1 MNITTFTGNLG
12 RDWEQA
18 NSNTVIAKNS
28 LAVRRDF
35 KNKQTGEYDTD
46 WIPLTAFSKTAET
59 LMQYTSKGSKI
70 LIVGKLQTN
79 NYTDKNG
86 NKRTSYDV
94 IVDRFEFLDS
104 RGDNQQKQTDNPFAN
119 ANLNNEDPF
128 ESNDTEI
135 DNSDS
140 PFYGSGYMKRIHG
153 IQSEIITH
161 KGDEVVLKLYNDI
174 DIEKAKQKAVDGRYL
189 TVLDFYEKDSI
200 TDLQRKHYFALIGDY
215 TEYTGTPEQ

>member
-1 MNITTFTGNLG
+1 MNLITLTGNLG

-104 RGDNQQKQTDNPFAN
+104 KGDNQQQSQQQNKNPFAN
-119 ANLNNEDPF
+119 VDFNSVNFNSDDPF
-128 ESNDTEI
+128 ANQDDVTDI
-135 DNSDS
+135 DNDDL
-140 PFYGSGYMKRIHG
+140 PF
-153 IQSEIITH
+153 
-161 KGDEVVLKLYNDI
+161 
-174 DIEKAKQKAVDGRYL
+174 
-189 TVLDFYEKDSI
+189 
-200 TDLQRKHYFALIGDY
+200 
-215 TEYTGTPEQ
+215 

>member
-1 MNITTFTGNLG
+1 MNLITLTGNLG

-18 NSNTVIAKNS
+18 NASMTIAKNS

-35 KNKQTGEYDTD
+35 KNKQTSEYDTD

-59 LMQYTSKGSKI
+59 LMQYTSKGSKV

-104 RGDNQQKQTDNPFAN
+104 KGDNQQQSQRQNNNPFEN
-119 ANLNNEDPF
+119 VDFNSNDPF
-128 ESNDTEI
+128 ETNNATDI
-135 DNSDS
+135 DNSDL
-140 PFYGSGYMKRIHG
+140 PF
-153 IQSEIITH
+153 
-161 KGDEVVLKLYNDI
+161 
-174 DIEKAKQKAVDGRYL
+174 
-189 TVLDFYEKDSI
+189 
-200 TDLQRKHYFALIGDY
+200 
-215 TEYTGTPEQ
+215 

>member
-1 MNITTFTGNLG
+1 MNLITLTGNLG

-18 NSNTVIAKNS
+18 NASMTIARNS

-35 KNKQTGEYDTD
+35 KNKQTGDYDTD

-104 RGDNQQKQTDNPFAN
+104 KGDNQQQSQQQNNSPFAN
-119 ANLNNEDPF
+119 TDFNSNDPF
-128 ESNDTEI
+128 ENNSAIEI
-135 DNSDS
+135 DDS
-140 PFYGSGYMKRIHG
+140 SLPF
-153 IQSEIITH
+153 
-161 KGDEVVLKLYNDI
+161 
-174 DIEKAKQKAVDGRYL
+174 
-189 TVLDFYEKDSI
+189 
-200 TDLQRKHYFALIGDY
+200 
-215 TEYTGTPEQ
+215 

>member
-1 MNITTFTGNLG
+1 MNLITLTGNLG

-35 KNKQTGEYDTD
+35 KNKQTGDYDTD

-104 RGDNQQKQTDNPFAN
+104 KGDNQQKQTDNPFAN
-119 ANLNNEDPF
+119 ANLSDDDPF
-128 ESNDTEI
+128 ESNNTEI
-135 DNSDS
+135 DDDS
-140 PFYGSGYMKRIHG
+140 LPF
-153 IQSEIITH
+153 
-161 KGDEVVLKLYNDI
+161 
-174 DIEKAKQKAVDGRYL
+174 
-189 TVLDFYEKDSI
+189 
-200 TDLQRKHYFALIGDY
+200 
-215 TEYTGTPEQ
+215 

>member
-1 MNITTFTGNLG
+1 MNLITLTGNLG

-35 KNKQTGEYDTD
+35 KNKQTDEYDTD

-59 LMQYTSKGSKI
+59 LMQYTGKGSKI

-104 RGDNQQKQTDNPFAN
+104 RSDNQQQSQPKKDENPFAK
-119 ANLNNEDPF
+119 ADFTDDPFENNED
-128 ESNDTEI
+128 DT
-135 DNSDS
+135 D
-140 PFYGSGYMKRIHG
+140 
-153 IQSEIITH
+153 
-161 KGDEVVLKLYNDI
+161 
-174 DIEKAKQKAVDGRYL
+174 
-189 TVLDFYEKDSI
+189 
-200 TDLQRKHYFALIGDY
+200 IGDDDL
-215 TEYTGTPEQ
+215 PF

>member
-1 MNITTFTGNLG
+1 MNLTTFTGNLG

-59 LMQYTSKGSKI
+59 LMQYTGKGSKI
-70 LIVGKLQTN
+70 LVVGKLQTN
-79 NYTDKNG
+79 NFTDKQG

-119 ANLNNEDPF
+119 ANLSNEDPF

-135 DNSDS
+135 DNSDL
-140 PFYGSGYMKRIHG
+140 PF
-153 IQSEIITH
+153 
-161 KGDEVVLKLYNDI
+161 
-174 DIEKAKQKAVDGRYL
+174 
-189 TVLDFYEKDSI
+189 
-200 TDLQRKHYFALIGDY
+200 
-215 TEYTGTPEQ
+215 

>member
-1 MNITTFTGNLG
+1 MNLITLTGNLG

-18 NSNTVIAKNS
+18 NSSTVIAKNS

-104 RGDNQQKQTDNPFAN
+104 RSDNQQQSQQQNNNPFAN
-119 ANLNNEDPF
+119 ADFNSNDPF
-128 ESNDTEI
+128 EKNDGGLEVT
-135 DNSDS
+135 DDML
-140 PFYGSGYMKRIHG
+140 PF
-153 IQSEIITH
+153 
-161 KGDEVVLKLYNDI
+161 
-174 DIEKAKQKAVDGRYL
+174 
-189 TVLDFYEKDSI
+189 
-200 TDLQRKHYFALIGDY
+200 
-215 TEYTGTPEQ
+215 

>member
-1 MNITTFTGNLG
+1 MNLITLTGNLG

-59 LMQYTSKGSKI
+59 LMQYTGKGSKI
-70 LIVGKLQTN
+70 LVVGKLQTN
-79 NYTDKNG
+79 NFTDKQG

-104 RGDNQQKQTDNPFAN
+104 KGDNQQKQPDNPFAN
-119 ANLNNEDPF
+119 ANLSNDDPF
-128 ESNDTEI
+128 ESNDTDI
-135 DNSDS
+135 DNSDL
-140 PFYGSGYMKRIHG
+140 PF
-153 IQSEIITH
+153 
-161 KGDEVVLKLYNDI
+161 
-174 DIEKAKQKAVDGRYL
+174 
-189 TVLDFYEKDSI
+189 
-200 TDLQRKHYFALIGDY
+200 
-215 TEYTGTPEQ
+215 

>member
-1 MNITTFTGNLG
+1 MNLTTFTGNLG

-59 LMQYTSKGSKI
+59 LMQYTGKGSKI
-70 LIVGKLQTN
+70 LVVGKLQTN
-79 NYTDKNG
+79 NFTDKQG

-104 RGDNQQKQTDNPFAN
+104 KGDNQQKQPDNPFAN
-119 ANLNNEDPF
+119 ANLSNEDPF
-128 ESNDTEI
+128 ESNDVEI
-135 DNSDS
+135 DGDS
-140 PFYGSGYMKRIHG
+140 LPF
-153 IQSEIITH
+153 
-161 KGDEVVLKLYNDI
+161 
-174 DIEKAKQKAVDGRYL
+174 
-189 TVLDFYEKDSI
+189 
-200 TDLQRKHYFALIGDY
+200 
-215 TEYTGTPEQ
+215 

>member
-1 MNITTFTGNLG
+1 MNLITLTGNLG

-35 KNKQTGEYDTD
+35 KNKQTGDYDTD
-46 WIPLTAFSKTAET
+46 WIPLTAFSKTAEI

-104 RGDNQQKQTDNPFAN
+104 KGDNQQKQTDNPFAN
-119 ANLNNEDPF
+119 ANLSDDDPF
-128 ESNDTEI
+128 ENNDTEI
-135 DNSDS
+135 DDDS
-140 PFYGSGYMKRIHG
+140 LPF
-153 IQSEIITH
+153 
-161 KGDEVVLKLYNDI
+161 
-174 DIEKAKQKAVDGRYL
+174 
-189 TVLDFYEKDSI
+189 
-200 TDLQRKHYFALIGDY
+200 
-215 TEYTGTPEQ
+215 

>member
-1 MNITTFTGNLG
+1 MNLITLTGNLG

-59 LMQYTSKGSKI
+59 LMQYTGKGSKI
-70 LIVGKLQTN
+70 LVVRKLQTN
-79 NYTDKNG
+79 NFTDKQG

-104 RGDNQQKQTDNPFAN
+104 RSDNQQQSQPKKDENPFAKVDFTDDPFE
-119 ANLNNEDPF
+119 NNED
-128 ESNDTEI
+128 DT
-135 DNSDS
+135 D
-140 PFYGSGYMKRIHG
+140 
-153 IQSEIITH
+153 
-161 KGDEVVLKLYNDI
+161 
-174 DIEKAKQKAVDGRYL
+174 
-189 TVLDFYEKDSI
+189 
-200 TDLQRKHYFALIGDY
+200 IGDDDL
-215 TEYTGTPEQ
+215 PF

>member
-1 MNITTFTGNLG
+1 MNLITLTGNLG

-59 LMQYTSKGSKI
+59 LMQYTGKGSKI
-70 LIVGKLQTN
+70 LVVGKLQTN
-79 NYTDKNG
+79 NFTDKQG

-104 RGDNQQKQTDNPFAN
+104 KGDNQQKQPDNPFAN
-119 ANLNNEDPF
+119 ANLSNEDPF

-135 DNSDS
+135 DGDS
-140 PFYGSGYMKRIHG
+140 LPF
-153 IQSEIITH
+153 
-161 KGDEVVLKLYNDI
+161 
-174 DIEKAKQKAVDGRYL
+174 
-189 TVLDFYEKDSI
+189 
-200 TDLQRKHYFALIGDY
+200 
-215 TEYTGTPEQ
+215 

>member
-1 MNITTFTGNLG
+1 MNLTTFTGNLG

-59 LMQYTSKGSKI
+59 LMQYTGKGSKI
-70 LIVGKLQTN
+70 LVVGKLQTN
-79 NYTDKNG
+79 NFTDKQG

-104 RGDNQQKQTDNPFAN
+104 KGDNQQKQPDNPFAN
-119 ANLNNEDPF
+119 ANLSNEDPF
-128 ESNDTEI
+128 ESNDTDI
-135 DNSDS
+135 DNDS
-140 PFYGSGYMKRIHG
+140 LPF
-153 IQSEIITH
+153 
-161 KGDEVVLKLYNDI
+161 
-174 DIEKAKQKAVDGRYL
+174 
-189 TVLDFYEKDSI
+189 
-200 TDLQRKHYFALIGDY
+200 
-215 TEYTGTPEQ
+215 

>member
-35 KNKQTGEYDTD
+35 KNKQTGDYDTD

-59 LMQYTSKGSKI
+59 LMQYTGKGSKI
-70 LIVGKLQTN
+70 LVVGKLQTN
-79 NYTDKNG
+79 NFTDKQG

-104 RGDNQQKQTDNPFAN
+104 KGDNQQKQPDNPFAN
-119 ANLNNEDPF
+119 ANLSNEDPF

-135 DNSDS
+135 DNSDL
-140 PFYGSGYMKRIHG
+140 PF
-153 IQSEIITH
+153 
-161 KGDEVVLKLYNDI
+161 
-174 DIEKAKQKAVDGRYL
+174 
-189 TVLDFYEKDSI
+189 
-200 TDLQRKHYFALIGDY
+200 
-215 TEYTGTPEQ
+215 

>member
-1 MNITTFTGNLG
+1 MNLITLTGNLG

-59 LMQYTSKGSKI
+59 LMQYTGKGSKI
-70 LIVGKLQTN
+70 LVVGKLQTN
-79 NYTDKNG
+79 NFTDKQG

-104 RGDNQQKQTDNPFAN
+104 KGDNQQKQPDNPFAN
-119 ANLNNEDPF
+119 ANLSNEDPF
-128 ESNDTEI
+128 ESNDTDI
-135 DNSDS
+135 DNSDL
-140 PFYGSGYMKRIHG
+140 PF
-153 IQSEIITH
+153 
-161 KGDEVVLKLYNDI
+161 
-174 DIEKAKQKAVDGRYL
+174 
-189 TVLDFYEKDSI
+189 
-200 TDLQRKHYFALIGDY
+200 
-215 TEYTGTPEQ
+215 

>member
-59 LMQYTSKGSKI
+59 LMQYTGKGSKI
-70 LIVGKLQTN
+70 LVVGKLQTN

-104 RGDNQQKQTDNPFAN
+104 KGDNQQKQTDNPFAN
-119 ANLNNEDPF
+119 ANLSNEDPF
-128 ESNDTEI
+128 ESNDTDI
-135 DNSDS
+135 DNSDL
-140 PFYGSGYMKRIHG
+140 PF
-153 IQSEIITH
+153 
-161 KGDEVVLKLYNDI
+161 
-174 DIEKAKQKAVDGRYL
+174 
-189 TVLDFYEKDSI
+189 
-200 TDLQRKHYFALIGDY
+200 
-215 TEYTGTPEQ
+215 

>member
-1 MNITTFTGNLG
+1 MNLITLTGNLG

-35 KNKQTGEYDTD
+35 KNKQTGDYDTD

-59 LMQYTSKGSKI
+59 LMQYTSKGSKV

-104 RGDNQQKQTDNPFAN
+104 RNDNQQQSQQQNNSPFAN
-119 ANLNNEDPF
+119 TNFNSNDPF
-128 ESNDTEI
+128 ETNNAT
-135 DNSDS
+135 
-140 PFYGSGYMKRIHG
+140 
-153 IQSEIITH
+153 
-161 KGDEVVLKLYNDI
+161 
-174 DIEKAKQKAVDGRYL
+174 DIED
-189 TVLDFYEKDSI
+189 D
-200 TDLQRKHYFALIGDY
+200 DLPF
-215 TEYTGTPEQ
+215 

>member
-1 MNITTFTGNLG
+1 MNLITLTGNLG

-18 NSNTVIAKNS
+18 NASMTIAKNS

-35 KNKQTGEYDTD
+35 KNKQTGDYDTD

-104 RGDNQQKQTDNPFAN
+104 RNDNQQQTQQQNNSPFAN
-119 ANLNNEDPF
+119 TDFNSNDPF
-128 ESNDTEI
+128 ETNNATDI
-135 DNSDS
+135 DNSDL
-140 PFYGSGYMKRIHG
+140 PF
-153 IQSEIITH
+153 
-161 KGDEVVLKLYNDI
+161 
-174 DIEKAKQKAVDGRYL
+174 
-189 TVLDFYEKDSI
+189 
-200 TDLQRKHYFALIGDY
+200 
-215 TEYTGTPEQ
+215 

>member
-1 MNITTFTGNLG
+1 MNLITLTGNLG

-59 LMQYTSKGSKI
+59 LMQYTGKGSKV

-119 ANLNNEDPF
+119 ANLSNDDPF
-128 ESNDTEI
+128 ENNDTEI
-135 DNSDS
+135 DDDS
-140 PFYGSGYMKRIHG
+140 LPF
-153 IQSEIITH
+153 
-161 KGDEVVLKLYNDI
+161 
-174 DIEKAKQKAVDGRYL
+174 
-189 TVLDFYEKDSI
+189 
-200 TDLQRKHYFALIGDY
+200 
-215 TEYTGTPEQ
+215 

>member
-1 MNITTFTGNLG
+1 MNLITLTGNLG
-12 RDWEQA
+12 RDWEHA
-18 NSNTVIAKNS
+18 NASMTIAKNS

-59 LMQYTSKGSKI
+59 LMQYTSKGSKV

-104 RGDNQQKQTDNPFAN
+104 RSDNQQQSQQQNKNPFAN
-119 ANLNNEDPF
+119 VDFDSVGFNTDDPF
-128 ESNDTEI
+128 ANQDDVTDI
-135 DNSDS
+135 DNDDL
-140 PFYGSGYMKRIHG
+140 PF
-153 IQSEIITH
+153 
-161 KGDEVVLKLYNDI
+161 
-174 DIEKAKQKAVDGRYL
+174 
-189 TVLDFYEKDSI
+189 
-200 TDLQRKHYFALIGDY
+200 
-215 TEYTGTPEQ
+215 

>member
-1 MNITTFTGNLG
+1 MNLITLTGNLG

-18 NSNTVIAKNS
+18 NASITIAKNS

-35 KNKQTGEYDTD
+35 KNKQTGDYDTD

-104 RGDNQQKQTDNPFAN
+104 RGGNQQQTQQQNNNPFAN
-119 ANLNNEDPF
+119 ADFNSNDPF
-128 ESNDTEI
+128 ETNNATDI
-135 DNSDS
+135 DNSDL
-140 PFYGSGYMKRIHG
+140 PF
-153 IQSEIITH
+153 
-161 KGDEVVLKLYNDI
+161 
-174 DIEKAKQKAVDGRYL
+174 
-189 TVLDFYEKDSI
+189 
-200 TDLQRKHYFALIGDY
+200 
-215 TEYTGTPEQ
+215 

>member
-1 MNITTFTGNLG
+1 MNLITLTGNLG

-35 KNKQTGEYDTD
+35 KNKQTGDYDTD

-70 LIVGKLQTN
+70 LVIGKLQTN

-104 RGDNQQKQTDNPFAN
+104 RNDNQQQTQQQNNSPFAN
-119 ANLNNEDPF
+119 TNFNSNDPF
-128 ESNDTEI
+128 ETNNAT
-135 DNSDS
+135 
-140 PFYGSGYMKRIHG
+140 
-153 IQSEIITH
+153 
-161 KGDEVVLKLYNDI
+161 
-174 DIEKAKQKAVDGRYL
+174 DIED
-189 TVLDFYEKDSI
+189 D
-200 TDLQRKHYFALIGDY
+200 DLPF
-215 TEYTGTPEQ
+215 

>member
-1 MNITTFTGNLG
+1 MGMNQITLTGNLG

-35 KNKQTGEYDTD
+35 KNKQTGDYDTD

-104 RGDNQQKQTDNPFAN
+104 RNDNQQQSQQQNNSPFAN
-119 ANLNNEDPF
+119 TDFNSNDPF
-128 ESNDTEI
+128 ETNNAADIE
-135 DNSDS
+135 NSDL
-140 PFYGSGYMKRIHG
+140 PF
-153 IQSEIITH
+153 
-161 KGDEVVLKLYNDI
+161 
-174 DIEKAKQKAVDGRYL
+174 
-189 TVLDFYEKDSI
+189 
-200 TDLQRKHYFALIGDY
+200 
-215 TEYTGTPEQ
+215 

>member
-1 MNITTFTGNLG
+1 MNLITLTGNLG

-18 NSNTVIAKNS
+18 NASMTIAKNS

-35 KNKQTGEYDTD
+35 KNKQTGDYDTD

-104 RGDNQQKQTDNPFAN
+104 KGDNQQQTQQQNNSPFAKVDFN
-119 ANLNNEDPF
+119 SNDPF
-128 ESNDTEI
+128 ETNNATDI
-135 DNSDS
+135 DNSDL
-140 PFYGSGYMKRIHG
+140 PF
-153 IQSEIITH
+153 
-161 KGDEVVLKLYNDI
+161 
-174 DIEKAKQKAVDGRYL
+174 
-189 TVLDFYEKDSI
+189 
-200 TDLQRKHYFALIGDY
+200 
-215 TEYTGTPEQ
+215 

>member
-1 MNITTFTGNLG
+1 MNLATFTGNLG

-18 NSNTVIAKNS
+18 NSNTVIVKNS

-59 LMQYTSKGSKI
+59 LMQYTGKGSKI
-70 LIVGKLQTN
+70 LVIGKLQTN

-104 RGDNQQKQTDNPFAN
+104 KGDNQQQSQRQNNSPFAN
-119 ANLNNEDPF
+119 TDFNSNDPF
-128 ESNDTEI
+128 EKNNATEI
-135 DNSDS
+135 GDDDL
-140 PFYGSGYMKRIHG
+140 PF
-153 IQSEIITH
+153 
-161 KGDEVVLKLYNDI
+161 
-174 DIEKAKQKAVDGRYL
+174 
-189 TVLDFYEKDSI
+189 
-200 TDLQRKHYFALIGDY
+200 
-215 TEYTGTPEQ
+215 

>member
-119 ANLNNEDPF
+119 ANLSNEDPF

-135 DNSDS
+135 DNSDL
-140 PFYGSGYMKRIHG
+140 PF
-153 IQSEIITH
+153 
-161 KGDEVVLKLYNDI
+161 
-174 DIEKAKQKAVDGRYL
+174 
-189 TVLDFYEKDSI
+189 
-200 TDLQRKHYFALIGDY
+200 
-215 TEYTGTPEQ
+215 

>member
-1 MNITTFTGNLG
+1 MDMNITTFTGNLG

-59 LMQYTSKGSKI
+59 LMQYTGKGSKI
-70 LIVGKLQTN
+70 LVVGKLQTN
-79 NYTDKNG
+79 NFTNKQG

-104 RGDNQQKQTDNPFAN
+104 KGDNQQKQTDNPFAN
-119 ANLNNEDPF
+119 ANLSNEDPF
-128 ESNDTEI
+128 ESNDTDI
-135 DNSDS
+135 DNSDL
-140 PFYGSGYMKRIHG
+140 PF
-153 IQSEIITH
+153 
-161 KGDEVVLKLYNDI
+161 
-174 DIEKAKQKAVDGRYL
+174 
-189 TVLDFYEKDSI
+189 
-200 TDLQRKHYFALIGDY
+200 
-215 TEYTGTPEQ
+215 

>member
-1 MNITTFTGNLG
+1 MNLITLTGNLG

-18 NSNTVIAKNS
+18 NSSTVIAKNS

-104 RGDNQQKQTDNPFAN
+104 KGDNQQQTNPFQN
-119 ANLNNEDPF
+119 TNTSNNNPF
-128 ESNDTEI
+128 E
-135 DNSDS
+135 DNTTTVTDSDL
-140 PFYGSGYMKRIHG
+140 PF
-153 IQSEIITH
+153 
-161 KGDEVVLKLYNDI
+161 
-174 DIEKAKQKAVDGRYL
+174 
-189 TVLDFYEKDSI
+189 
-200 TDLQRKHYFALIGDY
+200 
-215 TEYTGTPEQ
+215 

>member
-1 MNITTFTGNLG
+1 MNLTTFTGNLG

-59 LMQYTSKGSKI
+59 LMQYTGKGSKI
-70 LIVGKLQTN
+70 LVVGKLQTN
-79 NYTDKNG
+79 NFTDKQG

-104 RGDNQQKQTDNPFAN
+104 KGDNQQKQTDNPFAD
-119 ANLNNEDPF
+119 ANLSNEDPF
-128 ESNDTEI
+128 ESNDVEI
-135 DNSDS
+135 DGDS
-140 PFYGSGYMKRIHG
+140 LPF
-153 IQSEIITH
+153 
-161 KGDEVVLKLYNDI
+161 
-174 DIEKAKQKAVDGRYL
+174 
-189 TVLDFYEKDSI
+189 
-200 TDLQRKHYFALIGDY
+200 
-215 TEYTGTPEQ
+215 

>member
-1 MNITTFTGNLG
+1 MDMNLITLTGNLG

-18 NSNTVIAKNS
+18 NASMTIAKNS

-46 WIPLTAFSKTAET
+46 WIPLTAFRKTAET

-104 RGDNQQKQTDNPFAN
+104 KGSNQGQQQSNSNSFENSNVGND
-119 ANLNNEDPF
+119 DPF
-128 ESNDTEI
+128 ESNGVEI
-135 DNSDS
+135 DDS
-140 PFYGSGYMKRIHG
+140 SLPF
-153 IQSEIITH
+153 
-161 KGDEVVLKLYNDI
+161 
-174 DIEKAKQKAVDGRYL
+174 
-189 TVLDFYEKDSI
+189 
-200 TDLQRKHYFALIGDY
+200 
-215 TEYTGTPEQ
+215 

>member
-1 MNITTFTGNLG
+1 MNLITITGNLG

-18 NSNTVIAKNS
+18 NASMTIAKNS

-35 KNKQTGEYDTD
+35 KNKQTGDYDTD

-59 LMQYTSKGSKI
+59 LMQYTSKGSKV

-104 RGDNQQKQTDNPFAN
+104 RGDNQQQTQQQNKNPFAN
-119 ANLNNEDPF
+119 VDFNSNDPF
-128 ESNDTEI
+128 ETNNATDI
-135 DNSDS
+135 DNSDL
-140 PFYGSGYMKRIHG
+140 PF
-153 IQSEIITH
+153 
-161 KGDEVVLKLYNDI
+161 
-174 DIEKAKQKAVDGRYL
+174 
-189 TVLDFYEKDSI
+189 
-200 TDLQRKHYFALIGDY
+200 
-215 TEYTGTPEQ
+215 

>member
-59 LMQYTSKGSKI
+59 LMQYTGKGSKI
-70 LIVGKLQTN
+70 LVVGKLQTN
-79 NYTDKNG
+79 NFTDKQG

-104 RGDNQQKQTDNPFAN
+104 KGDNQQKQPDNPFAN
-119 ANLNNEDPF
+119 ANLSNEDPF
-128 ESNDTEI
+128 ESNDTDI
-135 DNSDS
+135 DNSDL
-140 PFYGSGYMKRIHG
+140 PF
-153 IQSEIITH
+153 
-161 KGDEVVLKLYNDI
+161 
-174 DIEKAKQKAVDGRYL
+174 
-189 TVLDFYEKDSI
+189 
-200 TDLQRKHYFALIGDY
+200 
-215 TEYTGTPEQ
+215 